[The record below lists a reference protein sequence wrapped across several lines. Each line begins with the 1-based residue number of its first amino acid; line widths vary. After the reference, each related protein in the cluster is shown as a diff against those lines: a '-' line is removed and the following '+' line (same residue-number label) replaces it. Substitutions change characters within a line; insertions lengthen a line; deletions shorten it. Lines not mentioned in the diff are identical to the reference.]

1 MSERER
7 LTELDHCAIVGMACR
22 LPGAR
27 NLQEFWANLV
37 DGVESITFFGEEEL
51 VAAGVPPSELANPA
65 YVRAKP
71 LLEDFDRFDAAFFGL
86 TRREAELMDP
96 QYRVFLETAYR
107 ALEDAGYDPAR
118 YDGEVAVY
126 GGAGS
131 GPYGWVNLK
140 LNPAV
145 LTRVGLFS
153 INTSANPD
161 YLATQTSYR
170 LDLRGPS
177 LTVQCACS
185 TSLVAV
191 HLACEA
197 LRHGECDMALAGG
210 CSIELPQVGGYVY
223 EEGGVES
230 PDGHCRPFDALA
242 QGTVWGSGAGVVLLK
257 RLADA
262 VADGDRIYAV
272 VRGTAVN
279 NDGFAKP
286 GFAAP
291 SVQGQTEVIAQALAV
306 AEVSP
311 ATITYVEA
319 HGTGTALGDPIEVR
333 ALSEVFRAGSAAAQF
348 CGIGSVKSNIGHL
361 SQAAGV
367 AGLIKTAL
375 SLHNG
380 MIPPTINFRRPNPR
394 IDFEA
399 SPFFVNS
406 TLRSWE
412 PNGAP
417 RRASVSAFGIGGTNA
432 HAVLEEAPAPEPSG
446 PSRPSQLLAVSAR
459 GPAALSAVCAELG
472 QRLAR
477 EPELP
482 LADVA
487 FTLALGRRA
496 HAHRRAVVCAGTPAA
511 GALLGKPSGR
521 SVVTGREPARPRSVV
536 FAFPGQGAQHPDMGR
551 GLWESE
557 PAFRAEVEAC
567 ARLLEPELGLDL
579 REVLYPAAGGADE
592 AAARLER
599 TELTQPALFT
609 VEYALARLLMGW
621 GIEPSAMIGHS
632 IGEYVAACL
641 AGVFPLDAALRLV
654 AARAR
659 LMQSLP
665 AGTMLAVQAEP
676 ERLEA
681 LLGADLDLAAVNA
694 PALSVVSG
702 PSPAVERLEARLA
715 AEHIAATR
723 LRTSHAFHSRMME
736 PILAGF
742 EELVARACPGEP
754 RLPFVSNL
762 TGTWITAAEAAD
774 PAYWAAQLRRTVR
787 FSDGVAELARQAD
800 RAWVEVGPGRGLSG
814 LVRLQVG
821 RDAVAVPC
829 VRAPQDRGSDVEAL
843 LLGLGQLWVA
853 GVEVDWRR
861 FWAAERRQRASLPGY
876 PLERQRFWVEA
887 PEAAAAPVGRP
898 GRLPLA
904 DWFHVPVWRETP
916 PLEVAADGRAEGG
929 PWLVFEDGCGVAGAL
944 ADRLADAG
952 HRVSR
957 VRPAAAFAAL
967 DGDRFT
973 IDPGRPEDYERL
985 LDELAARGAAPG
997 AIVHAWSVSAP
1008 STALG
1013 LDAAALEADLRSGFS
1028 SLLFL
1033 AQALAVRPDGGPA
1046 RLTVLTSDAQ
1056 AVGSEE
1062 VRRPARAAVAGP
1074 CRVLPT
1080 ELAGA
1085 SCREVDVA
1093 VPRSAGQLG
1102 RLARR
1107 LLAEVTRPAAGA
1119 EVVALRE
1126 DGRWVRAFERSPLP
1140 PAPDGPEAGF
1150 RERGVY
1156 LVTGGLGGIGLALAG
1171 ELARRYR
1178 ARLALVARSRL
1189 PERERWA
1196 ELAEH
1201 GDDRT
1206 ARRVRSILALEEAG
1220 AEVEVLSADVTDAG
1234 QMRQVRDRALARF
1247 GEIHGVVH
1255 AAGVPGG
1262 GLIEVKR
1269 IEQAAAVLAPKVRG
1283 AAVLAEVLDG
1293 VPLDFV
1299 SLCSS
1304 VTAVAGGLGQVDYCG
1319 ANAFLDALAR
1329 ARAFGDAAVTSV
1341 NWGTWLEVG
1350 MAAETAV
1357 PAGFREFQR
1366 GARVEEL
1373 DHPVLRRAERREGE
1387 IVLSGEIGADDQ
1399 WLLAEHRIQGTPVLP
1414 GAAYLELARAAFAH
1428 AFGPGPVELRDVD
1441 FEAPLAC
1448 PDGRRAAVRLV
1459 LTGDEASAEFRV
1471 ASSTGAGWR
1480 EHARGGAGRPAPGA
1494 PPAADLAAVRA
1505 RCDGGEQV
1513 FAGARTAPGVVALGE
1528 RWSSLRRVWRGDG
1541 EELAELVCEPVVA
1554 GELARLPLHPALLDE
1569 ATTFGDVGGVGGGE
1583 EAAGTAHLP
1592 LAYGR
1597 LTLRSA
1603 LPARL
1608 FSHLRHRPA
1617 ESAGVV
1623 VLDLTLMDESGAPV
1637 AEVRDFV
1644 LRRVSAASLT
1654 TSLATAGTGAA
1665 AAGPGGEEAAGIRPA
1680 EGADAFLRLV
1690 AWRPGPQV
1698 VATAVDLPTVLER
1711 ARGLTQRSLE
1721 EDVEDLLPAGGTGSE
1736 RLLDTP
1742 YVAPRTELE
1751 RQLVALWAEILGT
1764 GLIGVDD
1771 DFFGLGGNSLVA
1783 VQLMSRVRSRL
1794 GARLPMRSLFEAP
1807 TVARMARLVETARA
1821 GAADVEEPEIVPVAR
1836 DVARVDG

>member
-1 MSERER
+1 MSGRER
-7 LTELDHCAIVGMACR
+7 VTELDHCAIVGMACR

-37 DGVESITFFGEEEL
+37 DGVESITFFSEEEL
-51 VAAGVPPSELANPA
+51 LAAGVPASEFANPA

-71 LLEDFDRFDAAFFGL
+71 VLEDHDRFDAAFFGL

-145 LTRVGLFS
+145 TSRVGLLS

-210 CSIELPQVGGYVY
+210 CSIELPQVGGYLY

-257 RLADA
+257 RLGDA

-279 NDGFAKP
+279 NDGSAKP
-286 GFAAP
+286 AFAAP

-311 ATITYVEA
+311 DTITYVEA

-333 ALSEVFRAGSAAAQF
+333 ALSEVFRTSTTAAQF

-367 AGLIKTAL
+367 AGVIKTAL
-375 SLHNG
+375 ALHHG

-394 IDFEA
+394 IAFEG

-412 PNGAP
+412 PDGAP
-417 RRASVSAFGIGGTNA
+417 RRAAVSAFGIGGTNA
-432 HAVLEEAPAPEPSG
+432 HAVLEEAPPPEPSG

-459 GPAALSAVCAELG
+459 GPAALSAVCGELG

-482 LADVA
+482 LPDIA
-487 FTLALGRRA
+487 FTLALGRRS
-496 HAHRRAVVCAGTPAA
+496 HAHRRAVVCAGTAAA
-511 GALLGKPSGR
+511 GALLTSPAGR
-521 SVVTGREPARPRSVV
+521 SVVTAREPARPRSVV
-536 FAFPGQGAQHPDMGR
+536 FVFPGQSAQHPDMGR

-557 PAFRAEVEAC
+557 PAFRAEVDAC
-567 ARLLEPELGLDL
+567 ARHLEPELGLDL
-579 REVLYPAAGGADE
+579 REVLYPGPGEGDA

-621 GIEPSAMIGHS
+621 GVEPAAMIGHS

-665 AGTMLAVQAEP
+665 AGTMLAVQAGP
-676 ERLEA
+676 ERLEGM
-681 LLGADLDLAAVNA
+681 LPPDLDLAAVNA
-694 PALSVVSG
+694 PALSVVAG
-702 PSPAVERLEARLA
+702 PTPAVERLEARLA
-715 AEHIAATR
+715 AEEVSATR

-736 PILAGF
+736 PILAEF
-742 EELVARACPGEP
+742 EELVARAGPGEP

-762 TGTWITAAEAAD
+762 TGTWITAAEATD
-774 PAYWAAQLRRTVR
+774 PAYWAAQLRRTVH
-787 FSDGVAELARQAD
+787 FGAGVAELARQAD
-800 RAWVEVGPGRGLSG
+800 RAWVEVGPGRGLCA

-829 VRAPQDRGSDVEAL
+829 VRAPRDRGSDVEAL
-843 LLGLGQLWVA
+843 LLGLAQLWVA

-861 FWAAERRQRASLPGY
+861 FWAGERRRRVSLPGY

-898 GRLPLA
+898 GRLPPA
-904 DWFHVPVWRETP
+904 DWFHVPVWRQTP
-916 PLEVAADGRAEGG
+916 PLEVGPDGRAEGG
-929 PWLVFEDGCGVAGAL
+929 PWLVFEDDCGVAAAV
-944 ADRLADAG
+944 ADRLTDAG

-957 VRPAAAFAAL
+957 VRPAAEFAAL
-967 DGDRFT
+967 DGDRFA
-973 IDPGRPEDYERL
+973 IDPGRAQDYERL
-985 LDELAARGAAPG
+985 LDALAARGATPA
-997 AIVHAWSVSAP
+997 AVVHAWSVSAP
-1008 STALG
+1008 SGALG
-1013 LDAAALEADLRSGFS
+1013 LGPEALEADLRSGFS

-1033 AQALAVRPDGGPA
+1033 AQALAVGPAGGPVH
-1046 RLTVLTSDAQ
+1046 LTVLTSDAQ
-1056 AVGSEE
+1056 AVGSED

-1074 CRVLPT
+1074 CRVLPA
-1080 ELAGA
+1080 ELNRI

-1093 VPRSAGQLG
+1093 VPRSAGALA
-1102 RLARR
+1102 RLAGR
-1107 LLAEVTRPAAGA
+1107 LLAEVTRPAAG
-1119 EVVALRE
+1119 EVVALRD
-1126 DGRWVRAFERSPLP
+1126 DGRWLRAFERSPLP
-1140 PAPDGPEAGF
+1140 PAPAGPEAGL

-1156 LVTGGLGGIGLALAG
+1156 LITGGLGGIGLALAG
-1171 ELARRYR
+1171 ELARRVR

-1189 PERERWA
+1189 PERERWTGLTA
-1196 ELAEH
+1196 R

-1206 ARRVRSILALEEAG
+1206 ARQIRSIMALEEAG
-1220 AEVEVLSADVTDAG
+1220 AEVEVLSADVTDVV
-1234 QMRQVRDRALARF
+1234 QMREARDRLLARF

-1255 AAGVPGG
+1255 AAGLPGG
-1262 GLIEVKR
+1262 GLMEVKSVD
-1269 IEQAAAVLAPKVRG
+1269 QAAAVLAPKVRG

-1329 ARAFGDAAVTSV
+1329 AGAFGDAAVTSV

-1350 MAAETAV
+1350 MAAETGV
-1357 PAGFREFQR
+1357 PAGFHELQR
-1366 GARVEEL
+1366 GVRVEDV

-1387 IVLSGEIGADDQ
+1387 IVLSGEIGPDDQ

-1414 GAAYLELARAAFAH
+1414 GAAYLELARAAFAC

-1448 PDGRRAAVRLV
+1448 PDGQRVAVRLV
-1459 LTGDEASAEFRV
+1459 LTGDEGSAEFRV
-1471 ASSTGAGWR
+1471 VGSSGAGWH

-1494 PPAADLAAVRA
+1494 PPVADLAAVRG
-1505 RCDGGEQV
+1505 RCRLGEQA
-1513 FAGARTAPGVVALGE
+1513 FAGARTAAGGVVALGR
-1528 RWSSLRRVWRGDG
+1528 RWSSLRRVWRGEG
-1541 EELAELVCEPVVA
+1541 EELAELVCEPAVA
-1554 GELARLPLHPALLDE
+1554 AELERLPLHPALLDE
-1569 ATTFGDVGGVGGGE
+1569 ATSFGDAGGGE
-1583 EAAGTAHLP
+1583 EAAAGSGHLP

-1603 LPARL
+1603 LPPHL
-1608 FSHLRHRPA
+1608 FSHLRHRPTG
-1617 ESAGVV
+1617 SPGVV
-1623 VLDLTLMDESGAPV
+1623 VADLTLMDESGAAV
-1637 AEVRDFV
+1637 AEVRDFL
-1644 LRRVSAASLT
+1644 LRRVSEGSLTASL
-1654 TSLATAGTGAA
+1654 AAAGTGR
-1665 AAGPGGEEAAGIRPA
+1665 AGPDAGGEEAAGIRPA
-1680 EGADAFLRLV
+1680 EGADAFCRLL

-1698 VATAVDLPTVLER
+1698 VATAVDLPIILER
-1711 ARGLTQRSLE
+1711 ARGLTRRSLE
-1721 EDVEDLLPAGGTGSE
+1721 EDVEDPQPPSGAGSE
-1736 RLLDTP
+1736 RVLDTP
-1742 YVAPRTELE
+1742 YVAPRSELE

-1764 GLIGVDD
+1764 SLIGVDD
-1771 DFFGLGGNSLVA
+1771 DFFALGGNSLVA

-1836 DVARVDG
+1836 DVPLRDG